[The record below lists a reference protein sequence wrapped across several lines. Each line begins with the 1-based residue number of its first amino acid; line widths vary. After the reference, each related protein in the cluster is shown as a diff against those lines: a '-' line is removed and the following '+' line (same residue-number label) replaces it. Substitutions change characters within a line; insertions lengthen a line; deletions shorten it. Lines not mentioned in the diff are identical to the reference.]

1 MHEKLKVSHPELKGV
16 GNATKKVDYP
26 LYMEEGY
33 KGEPI
38 PEVAAEIAVC
48 EKAHRSMESGGKT
61 KGY

>member
-1 MHEKLKVSHPELKGV
+1 MHEKFTVPHADLRGMGKP
-16 GNATKKVDYP
+16 TKKVDYP

-38 PEVAAEIAVC
+38 PEVAREIAVC
-48 EKAHRSMESGGKT
+48 EKAHRSLESGGKT

>member
-1 MHEKLKVSHPELKGV
+1 MHEKFKVSHPELKGM

-38 PEVAAEIAVC
+38 PEVAAEIAV
-48 EKAHRSMESGGKT
+48 
-61 KGY
+61 